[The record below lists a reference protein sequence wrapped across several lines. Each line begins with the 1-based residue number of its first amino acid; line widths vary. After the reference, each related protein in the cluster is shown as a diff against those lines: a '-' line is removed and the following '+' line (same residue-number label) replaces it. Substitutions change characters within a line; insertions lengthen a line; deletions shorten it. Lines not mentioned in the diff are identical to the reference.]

1 MFFLLSSKFKISEG
15 IIDLIL
21 KDFDI
26 VLDFYPNSINSKFFD
41 GHNLFIKWTDISNTT
56 SKIFANEKGLVLEEG
71 LCSYKGNLD
80 DEKLNILL
88 DDFFD
93 GKEIIRNLDNHF
105 NLIIYDFNN
114 KEITYINDIIGS
126 QHSFIYSGK
135 NFVVISSSLAIIS
148 FFTKR
153 DFNNLA
159 LNEFLTLGNVYE
171 DRTIFNEIKRISG
184 AKLIIIKE
192 GSILLEK
199 VYWNGLDEYRTNRL
213 KIKEAVDQ
221 VDSAISK
228 VINRLKT
235 FNGTVVS
242 DLTGGFDSRLILL
255 YLLKSEIEAIY
266 SFSGGKTK
274 DYLIAKDIAE
284 SLKLKFIYLDDTYKK
299 NEIEQLLPLLAFITN
314 GSMSILPYYSSYFS
328 HSYFSKN
335 RGIHITGTGGE
346 LLRWDWPKYEGLFA
360 GLRKT
365 VNKRLIVQSRFN
377 SELISREYFSSLIN
391 YPLTNHFYEMLAKIE
406 KTYFDHTNV
415 QKADFMWIVLR
426 LQCWGGSFR
435 NANSHVQP
443 IFTPF
448 LTKEIL
454 SVAFSLH
461 YTIKKRH
468 RLVRE
473 MMYRMNI
480 KLSDFD
486 TEIGLPYQP
495 INTKNYYKFLKFY
508 FLKVKE
514 INKLLNFLG
523 YRSKSKNNPEIDDL
537 VSKYFMEKKVYD
549 LATGQFLSEKNFNN
563 LLHFGRYKGSL
574 ENILLWRI
582 LTLEEF
588 LKIHKNLPIIN
599 YIEN

>member
-15 IIDLIL
+15 IRDLIL
-21 KDFDI
+21 KDFGI
-26 VLDFYPNSINSKFFD
+26 ALDFYPNSINSEFFD
-41 GHNLFIKWTDISNTT
+41 DHNLFIKWTDSSNTS
-56 SKIFANEKGLVLEEG
+56 SKIRANEKGLVLEEG
-71 LCSYKGNLD
+71 LCSYRGNLD
-80 DEKLNILL
+80 EGKLNVLL

-93 GKEIIRNLDNHF
+93 GKEIIQNLDNHF
-105 NLIIYDFNN
+105 NLAIYDFSN
-114 KEITYINDIIGS
+114 KEITYINDIIGI

-148 FFTKR
+148 LFTKP
-153 DFNNLA
+153 DFNYLA
-159 LNEFLTLGNVYE
+159 LNEFLSLGNVYE
-171 DRTIFNEIKRISG
+171 KRTIFNEIKRISG
-184 AKLIIIKE
+184 AKFIKIKE
-192 GSILLEK
+192 GSIIVEK
-199 VYWNGLDEYRTNRL
+199 VYWKGLDEYRTNTL
-213 KIKEAVDQ
+213 KIKEAIDQ
-221 VDSAISK
+221 VNSAISK
-228 VINRLKT
+228 VVNRLKT

-255 YLLKSEIEAIY
+255 YLLKNEIEAIY

-274 DYLIAKDIAE
+274 DYLVAKDIAE
-284 SLKLKFIYLDDTYKK
+284 SLKLKFIYLEDTYKK

-346 LLRWDWPKYEGLFA
+346 LLRWDWPKYESIFA

-377 SELISREYFSSLIN
+377 SELISRKYFSSLIN
-391 YPLTNHFYEMLAKIE
+391 YPLYNHFYDMLDKIE
-406 KTYFDHTNV
+406 KTYFDHINV
-415 QKADFMWIVLR
+415 QKTDFMWVVLR
-426 LQCWGGSFR
+426 LQCWGGAFR
-435 NANSHVQP
+435 SANSHIQP

-454 SVAFSLH
+454 NVAFSLH
-461 YTIKKRH
+461 YTVKKRH

-473 MMYRMNI
+473 MMYRMNT
-480 KLSDFD
+480 KLSSFD

-495 INTKNYYKFLKFY
+495 INTKNYYKFISYY
-508 FLKVKE
+508 FSKIKK
-514 INKLLNFLG
+514 INKLLNILG
-523 YRSKSKNNPEIDDL
+523 YRSKSDNNSEIDDFI
-537 VSKYFMEKKVYD
+537 SNYFMEKKVHD
-549 LATGQFLSEKNFNN
+549 LATGLFLSEKEFNN
-563 LLHFGRYKGSL
+563 LLYNGRYKGSL